1 MIVVHNKRPFVTI
14 FCYHCASRW
23 VYLLD
28 LCNACED
35 SISLSILLLKKKRL
49 NPSCFSY
56 SLQDLVGEELEQA
69 LQIGV
74 KQLRGAA
81 IKVIEEKVLGALTE
95 EGVRKALALQAAELQ
110 VPQEAQVG
118 TWEDEEMIE
127 EDGLVDEGDVHVTP
141 VSKKPIIQVCI
152 LLSSVM
158 YIKSIHGADVML
170 FMS

>member
-1 MIVVHNKRPFVTI
+1 MKQN
-14 FCYHCASRW
+14 
-23 VYLLD
+23 
-28 LCNACED
+28 
-35 SISLSILLLKKKRL
+35 RL
-49 NPSCFSY
+49 TPSCFFY

-74 KQLRGAA
+74 KQIRGAA

-95 EGVRKALALQAAELQ
+95 EGVRKALTLQAAELQ

-141 VSKKPIIQVCI
+141 VSKKPITQVCI
-152 LLSSVM
+152 LFISVM
-158 YIKSIHGADVML
+158 YIKSVHGADVML
-170 FMS
+170 SMS